1 MPAALTVLEA
11 TAIAVGFAVVL
22 FVGYKLLSGRRVG
35 LTDAAGAST
44 DHPQPADSR
53 LAPPSE
59 AVPRLAGGWPLL
71 GHLHEFQRDPVAF
84 LARGCRDRG
93 ELFRFRLGPR
103 DFALFSGPDAH
114 DAFFKAPDDQLDPK
128 SVYQFTVPIFGR
140 GVVYDVAPEIMTEQ
154 LGFLFPALRE
164 SAMRRF
170 ARIMFDEASLFAD
183 GMGESGEL
191 DLPAAMNQLTVNIAC
206 RCLLG
211 EEIRREVDAGFAE
224 AYHELQNG
232 INTIGFFFP
241 RLPIPAHRRR
251 DRARRNVT
259 EIFSRVLAQRRAS
272 GAEPEDFM
280 QALMCARYKNGR
292 SLTDDEITGI
302 LLSALFAGQHT
313 SAVLATWT
321 GLELVR
327 ANGYLARVRREIR
340 EVYREDPAMSLAGLK
355 RQQELENAV
364 RECERLHPPLIL
376 LIRKVVRP
384 LRYRGQVVPAD
395 TMAIVSP
402 AVAHRLPRVFA
413 DPDRFLPDRFAPPA
427 SEHKQHQYALIGFG
441 GGKHRCMGKN
451 FAILQIKA
459 LWSVLLDR
467 FHFTL
472 DAPFPDPNYGSW
484 VTGPTLPCR
493 LRYRRRPDAGM
504 LR

>member
-1 MPAALTVLEA
+1 MADQAQLAVNRPAP
-11 TAIAVGFAVVL
+11 
-22 FVGYKLLSGRRVG
+22 R
-35 LTDAAGAST
+35 
-44 DHPQPADSR
+44 
-53 LAPPSE
+53 SE
-59 AVPRLAGGWPLL
+59 ALPDLAGGWPLL
-71 GHLHEFQRDPVAF
+71 GHLREFQRDPVAF
-84 LARGCRDRG
+84 LAWGYRDRG

-103 DFALFSGPDAH
+103 DFALFAGPEAH
-114 DAFFKAPDDQLDPK
+114 DVYFKAPDDQLDPK

-140 GVVYDVAPEIMTEQ
+140 GVVYDVAPDIMTEQ

-170 ARIMFDEASLFAD
+170 ARAMFEEASLFAD
-183 GMGESGEL
+183 GMGAEGEL
-191 DLPAAMNQLTVNIAC
+191 DLPAAMNQLTVNIAS

-211 EEIRREVDAGFAE
+211 EEVRREVDTGFAE

-251 DRARRNVT
+251 DRARRKVT
-259 EIFSRVLAQRRAS
+259 EIFGRVMAERRAS
-272 GAEPEDFM
+272 GAEPDDFM
-280 QALMCARYKNGR
+280 QALMCARYKDGR
-292 SLTDDEITGI
+292 SLTDAEITGI
-302 LLSALFAGQHT
+302 LVAALFAGQHT

-327 ANGYLARVRREIR
+327 ATGYLARVRREMR
-340 EVYREDPAMSLAGLK
+340 EVYADDPAMSLASLK
-355 RQQELENAV
+355 RQQVLENAV

-384 LRYRGQVVPAD
+384 LRYRGQVVPAG
-395 TMAIVSP
+395 TMAMVSP
-402 AVAHRLPRVFA
+402 AVAHRLPHVFA
-413 DPDRFLPDRFAPPA
+413 DPERFFPDRFAAPA
-427 SEHKQHQYALIGFG
+427 SEHKQHPCALIGFG

-472 DAPFPDPNYGSW
+472 DAPFPAPNYGSW
-484 VTGPTLPCR
+484 VTGPRLPCR
-493 LRYRRRPDAGM
+493 LSYRRRPGASV

>member
-1 MPAALTVLEA
+1 M
-11 TAIAVGFAVVL
+11 
-22 FVGYKLLSGRRVG
+22 
-35 LTDAAGAST
+35 TDQ
-44 DHPQPADSR
+44 PLPADNGS
-53 LAPPSE
+53 APRSE
-59 AVPRLAGGWPLL
+59 AVPGLAGGWPLL
-71 GHLHEFQRDPVAF
+71 GHLREFQRDPVAF
-84 LARGCRDRG
+84 LACAYRDRG

-103 DFALFSGPDAH
+103 DFALFSGPEAH
-114 DAFFKAPDDQLDPK
+114 DAYFKAPDDQLDPK

-140 GVVYDVAPEIMTEQ
+140 GVAYDVAPDIMTEQ

-183 GMGESGEL
+183 GMGTEGEL
-191 DLPAAMNQLTVNIAC
+191 DLPAAMNQLTVNIAS

-211 EEIRREVDAGFAE
+211 EEVRQEVDAGFAE

-259 EIFSRVLAQRRAS
+259 EIFSRVMAQRRAS

-280 QALMCARYKNGR
+280 QALMCARYRNGR

-302 LLSALFAGQHT
+302 LLTALFAGQHT

-327 ANGYLARVRREIR
+327 ATGYLARVRRELR
-340 EVYREDPAMSLAGLK
+340 EVHREDPAMSLASLK
-355 RQQELENAV
+355 RQQQLENAV

-384 LRYRGQVVPAD
+384 LSYRGHVLPAG
-395 TMAIVSP
+395 TMAMVSP
-402 AVAHRLPRVFA
+402 AVAHRLPHVFA
-413 DPDRFLPDRFAPPA
+413 DPERFSPDRFAPPV
-427 SEHKQHQYALIGFG
+427 SEHKQHPYALIGFG

-451 FAILQIKA
+451 FAIMQIKA

-472 DAPFPDPNYGSW
+472 EAPFPAPNYGSW
-484 VTGPTLPCR
+484 VTGPKLPCR
-493 LRYRRRPDAGM
+493 VRYHRRPDAGV

>member
-1 MPAALTVLEA
+1 MADRAQTV
-11 TAIAVGFAVVL
+11 
-22 FVGYKLLSGRRVG
+22 
-35 LTDAAGAST
+35 
-44 DHPQPADSR
+44 DSR
-53 LAPPSE
+53 V
-59 AVPRLAGGWPLL
+59 VPRSGAAPGLPGGWPLL
-71 GHLHEFQRDPVAF
+71 GHLREFQRDPVAF
-84 LARGCRDRG
+84 LAGGCRERG
-93 ELFRFRLGPR
+93 ELVRFRLGPR
-103 DFALFSGPDAH
+103 DFALFAGPEAH
-114 DAFFKAPDDQLDPK
+114 DAYFKAPDDQLDPK

-140 GVVYDVAPEIMTEQ
+140 GVAYDVAPDIMSEQ
-154 LGFLFPALRE
+154 IGFLFPALRE

-183 GMGESGEL
+183 EMGAQGEL
-191 DLPAAMNQLTVNIAC
+191 DLPAAMNELTVNIAS

-211 EEIRREVDAGFAE
+211 EEVRREVDAGFAE

-251 DRARRNVT
+251 DRARRKVT
-259 EIFSRVLAQRRAS
+259 EIFGRVMAERRAS
-272 GAEPEDFM
+272 GAEAEDFM

-302 LLSALFAGQHT
+302 LLTALFAGQHT

-327 ANGYLARVRREIR
+327 ATGYLARVRRELR

-355 RQQELENAV
+355 RQQVLENAV

-384 LRYRGQVVPAD
+384 LRFRGQVVPAD
-395 TMAIVSP
+395 TMAMVSP
-402 AVAHRLPRVFA
+402 AVAHRLPHVFA
-413 DPDRFLPDRFAPPA
+413 DPERFFPDRFAPPA

-472 DAPFPDPNYGSW
+472 DGPVPAPNYGSW
-484 VTGPTLPCR
+484 VTGPKLPCR
-493 LRYRRRPDAGM
+493 LRYSRRPQPGVW
-504 LR
+504 R